1 VLDIDLG
8 PALLLFLLLFVVL
21 PLAVATAATVAI
33 VRLVRDATK
42 RLAVG
47 VYVMLVCALVTPAP
61 ILWGDDHLGFTS
73 SQALE
78 AYGALFWAVGA
89 ISTLDGLT
97 GIMKRRQ
104 VLVLA
109 FALIVAATSFGGWL
123 VGGVDAAVGLALIP
137 AAGSVEVLLALS
149 WLAHRVAGVTS
160 ALDWR
165 WAAGAGAACACAMAA
180 YVYLRGPQAFGS
192 QASGMDLA
200 LLGVLAWLPVV
211 VLARL
216 RTHTP
221 RRSEPAAKSG

>member
-1 VLDIDLG
+1 
-8 PALLLFLLLFVVL
+8 
-21 PLAVATAATVAI
+21 
-33 VRLVRDATK
+33 
-42 RLAVG
+42 
-47 VYVMLVCALVTPAP
+47 
-61 ILWGDDHLGFTS
+61 
-73 SQALE
+73 
-78 AYGALFWAVGA
+78 
-89 ISTLDGLT
+89 
-97 GIMKRRQ
+97 
-104 VLVLA
+104 
-109 FALIVAATSFGGWL
+109 

-200 LLGVLAWLPVV
+200 LLGMLAWLPVV

-216 RTHTP
+216 RTP
-221 RRSEPAAKSG
+221 RRSGPAAKSG